1 MHTVKKGIKAP
12 SVPYSGLDR
21 HSLRIKAGKEDTINT
36 GLVATLRWAWQICS
50 IFRELNYFSD
60 RY

>member
-21 HSLRIKAGKEDTINT
+21 HSLRIKAGKEDTINM
-36 GLVATLRWAWQICS
+36 GLSGDFTVGLANMFYI
-50 IFRELNYFSD
+50 
-60 RY
+60 